1 MSGVALREVDLADDA
16 ALRAWWEVGAAV
28 TAHDRPY
35 DAWPSWDVGSASMRA
50 VRSDLARS
58 RLLAV
63 VDGEVVGHGLVVWW
77 LLENRHLAEIEVR
90 VRPEYRRRGAGRA
103 LLAELE
109 RRAAAEGRTTYV
121 GTTHAPVDGESPG
134 SLFAAAYG
142 YPVASAEES
151 KLLDL
156 AVAPDRWPPLEV
168 DVAGHLDG
176 YRVAAFEDR
185 VPPEW
190 VDDFCGLLSRFMSMV
205 PSGDLDLEDAAWT
218 PERLHEHE
226 ERMAASARAW
236 LVAVGVAPDGRLAG
250 FHELGVGRADPR
262 LATVG
267 GTLVLPEHRGHRLG
281 LGMKLATHRRLQ
293 ELFPACPVVVTTN
306 AGVNA
311 PMNAVN
317 EALGYRVVE
326 RCLDVQKRSATAS

>member
-1 MSGVALREVDLADDA
+1 MSDVELRVVDVSDDA

-35 DAWPSWDVGSASMRA
+35 DAWPAWEVGRASMRA
-50 VRSDLARS
+50 ARSDLDRT

-63 VDGEVVGHGLVVWW
+63 QDGEVVGHGLVVWW
-77 LLENRHLAEIEVR
+77 LLDNPRLAELEVR
-90 VRPEYRRRGAGRA
+90 VLPGHRRRGVGRT

-121 GTTHAPVDGESPG
+121 ATTHAPVEAESPG
-134 SLFAAAYG
+134 SLFAAAHG
-142 YPVASAEES
+142 YPVASAEAS

-156 AVAPDRWPPLEV
+156 ATAAERWPALED
-168 DVAGHLDG
+168 DVAAHLGG
-176 YRVAAFEDR
+176 YRVAAIEDH
-185 VPPEW
+185 VPTEW
-190 VDDFCGLLSRFMSMV
+190 AADFCGLLSSFMTMV
-205 PSGDLDLEDAAWT
+205 PSGDLDLEAAAWT
-218 PERLHEHE
+218 PARLAEHE
-226 ERMAASARAW
+226 ERTAAAGRAW

-250 FHELGVGRADPR
+250 FTELGVTRADPR
-262 LATVG
+262 LAIVG

-281 LGMKLATHRRLQ
+281 LGLKLATHRRLL

-326 RCLDVQKRSATAS
+326 RCLDVQKRT